1 MIRTKR
7 PQFVKMISDIN
18 ITPFTDVCLVLLIIF
33 MVTASALTRES
44 SLRVNL
50 PRAATAEVPMA
61 SSLTVRITR
70 DQELFLNY
78 EKVTFGT
85 LGPLIARHHEKYGT
99 RLLVVRADE
108 GIPYRLVIWAID
120 IARQA
125 GVDQIALAT
134 REPESRSYPLRP

>member
-7 PQFVKMISDIN
+7 TKSIKLITDIN

-33 MVTASALTRES
+33 MVTASALTKET

-50 PRAATAEVPMA
+50 PKSTTANDALPTSV
-61 SSLTVRITR
+61 TVRITSSR
-70 DQELFLNY
+70 HLFVNNQP
-78 EKVTFGT
+78 VTSFADMEAK
-85 LGPLIARHHEKYGT
+85 IAAHHNKYGT

-108 GIPYRLVIWAID
+108 GIPYQLVINTID
-120 IARQA
+120 VARKV

-134 REPESRSYPLRP
+134 RQLSSQQTR